1 MLWSSIS
8 IAYPP
13 FLFSSAIALGPP
25 LVARASTPSTPNP
38 ISVAPSQY
46 WFVPPRW
53 AIACGHV
60 LTVAREGD
68 DGPWSSFALRVGTP
82 AQDVRVLVSTSS
94 QVSWIVLDG
103 QGCVSGDGTCA
114 TARGGLF
121 NVNTSSTWNPNG
133 FWQLGNERNLGIFAN
148 GLFGNDTIGLGYQ
161 GSGGPTLQ
169 NQILA
174 TIRTKQFYLGM
185 FAVNPKRTNY
195 TGLAEQGQSSFMTSL
210 HQQNLIPSVTF
221 GYTAG
226 APYRMLLALR
236 GSRINA
242 HDTAGLK
249 KVLGSLTLGGFDQS
263 RFSPTNMS
271 FSFAPDNDRDIVVGI
286 QSIVSKDQDGTSH
299 DLLATGVNAYIDST
313 VPHIWLPL
321 KACEAFEKAFGLTYD
336 AENEIYPV
344 TNALH
349 EKLVAQNASITFT
362 LGNSDS
368 GGETIDIVLPY
379 DSFDLQAQPPYTA
392 NATKY
397 FPLRRAANET
407 QYTLGRTFLQE
418 AYLTV
423 DWERGNFSVS
433 QCLFDPGMTQE
444 KLIAIKSINATAIS
458 QHQGKSSAG
467 KTIGIGVGVSVPI
480 VLLAGAVVAFIVLR
494 KRRRRRQ
501 VARPTIKEHDDEAER
516 IRQGFAKAELDTSD
530 ENARYEMGEGDK
542 LGNRVYE
549 AWVDEKA
556 RHPGLHAELI
566 GDGSRAELIGS
577 GNNASEL
584 SSRERLRGPYH
595 EMFDPSIPAVELP
608 AHMPQELPASPLR
621 TFSRSSKSAQSFR
634 SANMS
639 PVRSSNEASP
649 LHRPSD
655 RRNATNHGP
664 ARSPASSASRVQS
677 SQSQTLMLSQ
687 ASRAP
692 SSPSSSGPY
701 SPQEQE
707 PFSPISPI
715 DSTSHQGL
723 FSLGE
728 SLAKPPEP
736 TLPPKSS
743 SARYGQKQASSRTG
757 Q

>member
-1 MLWSSIS
+1 MLT
-8 IAYPP
+8 
-13 FLFSSAIALGPP
+13 L
-25 LVARASTPSTPNP
+25 
-38 ISVAPSQY
+38 
-46 WFVPPRW
+46 
-53 AIACGHV
+53 
-60 LTVAREGD
+60 AREGD

-82 AQDVRVLVSTSS
+82 SQDVRVLISTSS

-103 QGCVSGDGTCA
+103 EGCVAGDGICA
-114 TARGGLF
+114 NARGGLF
-121 NVNTSSTWNPNG
+121 NRNTSSTWNPNG

-174 TIRTKQFYLGM
+174 TIGTKQFYLGM

-195 TGLAEQGQSSFMTSL
+195 TGVAEQGQASYITTL
-210 HQQNLIPSVTF
+210 HQQNLIPSVSF

-226 APYRMLLALR
+226 APYRMLLAPR
-236 GSRINA
+236 GFRINA
-242 HDTAGLK
+242 HDTVGLK
-249 KVLGSLTLGGFDQS
+249 KVLGSLTLGGFDQN
-263 RFSPTNMS
+263 RFTPTNMS

-321 KACEAFEKAFGLTYD
+321 EACEAFEKAFGLIYD

-349 EKLVAQNASITFT
+349 KKLVAQNASITFT

-368 GGETIDIVLPY
+368 GGETVDIVLPY

-433 QCLFDPGMTQE
+433 QCLFDPSMTQE
-444 KLIAIKSINATAIS
+444 KLIAIKSINATSIS
-458 QHQGKSSAG
+458 EDQGNSSTG

-480 VLLAGAVVAFIVLR
+480 VLLAGAVAAFIILR
-494 KRRRRRQ
+494 KRKRRRQ
-501 VARPTIKEHDDEAER
+501 VARPMTKEQDDEAER
-516 IRQGFAKAELDTSD
+516 IRQGFAKAELDASV
-530 ENARYEMGEGDK
+530 ENAKYEMGEGDK
-542 LGNRVYE
+542 LGNRAHE

-577 GNNASEL
+577 GDTASEL

-608 AHMPQELPASPLR
+608 ANMPQELPANMHQELPASPLR
-621 TFSRSSKSAQSFR
+621 TFSKSSNSTQSFR
-634 SANMS
+634 SAEMS
-639 PVRSSNEASP
+639 PPVRSSNESSP
-649 LHRPSD
+649 LRQPSG
-655 RRNATNHGP
+655 RRNAANHGP
-664 ARSPASSASRVQS
+664 ARSPASSASRVRS
-677 SQSQTLMLSQ
+677 SQNQTLMLSPSAQ
-687 ASRAP
+687 ASRTP
-692 SSPSSSGPY
+692 SSPGPSGPY
-701 SPQEQE
+701 SPREQE
-707 PFSPISPI
+707 PFSPISPL

-736 TLPPKSS
+736 TRPPRNSS
-743 SARYGQKQASSRTG
+743 TRYGHREVSSRTG
-757 Q
+757 L